1 VACASLIEQLKRR
14 IIQMVKDGVVS
25 VEATLKK
32 IVEKVVR
39 KENLELSPNTT
50 FKEIGA
56 DSLDVVQ
63 IMVALEEQLNIE
75 LVDEELKT
83 ITNMGGF
90 IAYIQQKV
98 DARKA

>member
-1 VACASLIEQLKRR
+1 
-14 IIQMVKDGVVS
+14 MVKESLVS

-32 IVEKVVR
+32 ITERVIR
-39 KENLELSPNTT
+39 KENLVLSPGTT
-50 FKEIGA
+50 FKELGA

-63 IMVALEEQLNIE
+63 IMVALEEALDIE
-75 LVDEELKT
+75 LVDDELKL

-98 DARKA
+98 DAKKT